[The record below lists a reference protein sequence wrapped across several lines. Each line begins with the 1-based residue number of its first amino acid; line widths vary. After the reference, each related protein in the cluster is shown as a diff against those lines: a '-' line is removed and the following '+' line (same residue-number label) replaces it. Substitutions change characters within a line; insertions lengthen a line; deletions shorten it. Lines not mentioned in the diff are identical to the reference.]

1 MDFHPQE
8 TTRALQASGVWKQV
22 LGEGGVYSDIWTLP
36 ETVAPATGG
45 MTRMIGTDGQ
55 KYDVPNDKVE
65 AAKAKGWRE

>member
-1 MDFHPQE
+1 
-8 TTRALQASGVWKQV
+8 
-22 LGEGGVYSDIWTLP
+22 
-36 ETVAPATGG
+36 